1 MSKWQGTYTGHI
13 LKISGSKS
21 IKKCQN
27 KRFFHLKMGILWP
40 NKMHIKCKK
49 SKNSYQSQPRP
60 QRFFSLQKLGQ
71 NGEKES
77 PGLCR
82 SILQSDWLP
91 RFYNLRR
98 PLKTFSRVTRVK
110 SKQNGEAKRKNIDLA
125 FSKKRFE
132 MKEHKFWHKSK
143 KKTFKRCV
151 WYLLMAISK
160 YKLGYYFV
168 QTNTKLFKKE

>member
-1 MSKWQGTYTGHI
+1 MDV
-13 LKISGSKS
+13 
-21 IKKCQN
+21 
-27 KRFFHLKMGILWP
+27 
-40 NKMHIKCKK
+40 
-49 SKNSYQSQPRP
+49 SQPRP

-110 SKQNGEAKRKNIDLA
+110 SKQNGEPKRKNIDLA

-132 MKEHKFWHKSK
+132 IKEHKFWHKSK

-168 QTNTKLFKKE
+168 QTNTKLLKKEDRETMQGIGWKQVRCNLFKFTPFFRLYVYE